1 MKPSKRTRQAILI
14 AVAITTFL
22 VIAGSA
28 PAAEPAGQ
36 RYIVILKQRSGAAPD
51 VAALGGTVEFRQE
64 DQLVITLSPAALAA
78 LKADPKVRYIEQVGG
93 DPAPDDA
100 PLIGVPADP
109 QPGAASSQARRLT
122 PRALGNTP
130 WSSGTYLYD
139 GAGNIVSIGGDNYL
153 YDGVQRLKQSS
164 TQGTPE
170 TYTYDGFGNMKTRTN
185 TIMPTPDP
193 ATNRYQTYGYNEIGA
208 VTSDGSYTFT
218 YDALG
223 QPLSKEYGGDSTK
236 LEYYIYTP
244 SDERIGVQRG
254 AWWWWSVRD
263 ESGKVLRQY
272 KSSAMDPTQAALWVE
287 DFVWR
292 DGLLLGSQRPPEM
305 GGRRHFHLDHL
316 GTPRLITSDAG
327 QMVSYHDYYPF
338 GDEHS
343 PIWQEGPSAG
353 GFDREEPIKF
363 TGQER
368 DYAGGMGGED
378 GHAIDD
384 MHARDYSPMVGRFF
398 SVDPVDGSADDPQSW
413 NRYTYARGNP
423 MRFTDPDGRQITITV
438 VAPAPLIQPLNPD
451 IVNRADVLFIEHML
465 EWATRSAA
473 WKASMARLRALD
485 SQVNGSEHT
494 MAAFLR
500 SQGAKCGSDA
510 DCVDFIYQWG
520 GLYDGAGELSASKAL
535 DKPAEELIRG
545 SLKASKSYRSELA
558 QLTYREIIKMSKK
571 GGIEGKAAKGMKK
584 LIEQSGRLLEKI
596 R

>member
-1 MKPSKRTRQAILI
+1 MNPSKRTRKAILI
-14 AVAITTFL
+14 VVAITTFL
-22 VIAGSA
+22 FIAGSA
-28 PAAEPAGQ
+28 VAGEPAGQ

-64 DQLVITLSPAALAA
+64 DQLVITLPPSALAA

-93 DPAPDDA
+93 QVGGEPAAADT

-109 QPGAASSQARRLT
+109 QPGPASQTRRFT
-122 PRALGNTP
+122 PQALGNTQ

-139 GAGNIVSIGGDNYL
+139 GAGNIVSIGSDNYL

-164 TQGTPE
+164 TQGTSE

-185 TIMPTPDP
+185 IIMPNVLP
-193 ATNRYQTYGYNEIGA
+193 ASNRYDGYNYNEIGA
-208 VTSDGSYTFT
+208 VRSDGSYTFT

-223 QPLSKEYGGDSTK
+223 QPLSKKYGGDAST
-236 LEYYIYTP
+236 LEYYVYTP

-272 KSSAMDPTQAALWVE
+272 KSSATDPTQAALWVE

-327 QMVSYHDYYPF
+327 QLVSYHDYYPF

-353 GFDREEPIKF
+353 GFDREEPMKF

-384 MHARDYSPMVGRFF
+384 MHARYYSATVGRFF
-398 SVDPVDGSADDPQSW
+398 SPDPVLGNLLRPQSL
-413 NRYTYARGNP
+413 NRYAYVSNN
-423 MRFTDPDGRQITITV
+423 
-438 VAPAPLIQPLNPD
+438 PLNFYDPLGLASTESGRPGPGNVD
-451 IVNRADVLFIEHML
+451 CPPGTEGVSCFTYHEHDPPQL
-465 EWATRSAA
+465 PIQ
-473 WKASMARLRALD
+473 RALTWYEGA
-485 SQVNGSEHT
+485 QAEFN
-494 MAAFLR
+494 AAMLR
-500 SQGAKCGSDA
+500 GFRRVIHPDYFSVS
-510 DCVDFIYQWG
+510 G
-520 GLYDGAGELSASKAL
+520 GGGNRHVGAGAASV
-535 DKPAEELIRG
+535 ISR
-545 SLKASKSYRSELA
+545 
-558 QLTYREIIKMSKK
+558 
-571 GGIEGKAAKGMKK
+571 
-584 LIEQSGRLLEKI
+584 SGRAFGGWYVGGSSTKTAGVGAQATMGWILGHEGTASDVDSS
-596 R
+596 